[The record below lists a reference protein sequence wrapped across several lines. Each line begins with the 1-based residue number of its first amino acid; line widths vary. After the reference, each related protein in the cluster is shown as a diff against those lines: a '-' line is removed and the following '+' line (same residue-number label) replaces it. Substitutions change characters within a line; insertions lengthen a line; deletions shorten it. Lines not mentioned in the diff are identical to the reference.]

1 MGLLTSVNNLNYT
14 LQEKEN
20 EKLRR
25 EKERIKAK
33 EEKEE
38 KERIKNE
45 IEQFLHLEFYENLQK
60 FGSNYV
66 IEYYNINK
74 VHALLGAIWSQHI
87 LEKEIKLKNKK
98 PYTTRII
105 QHEKFI
111 EDYFYKKYYKILKEE
126 EEIANKNESY
136 IYYNTLQQQ
145 QKQYQQQMQYQN
157 NINNLENIKQKK
169 QKQVQIFKNIVTIFC
184 GIIFLPLR
192 IYTFSIIRSL
202 QKSKIKKW
210 RYKKV

>member
-20 EKLRR
+20 ERLRR

-33 EEKEE
+33 EEKEA
-38 KERIKNE
+38 KERIKSE

-126 EEIANKNESY
+126 EEIAKKNESY
-136 IYYNTLQQQ
+136 IYYNAILTQNTEKEEQQQ
-145 QKQYQQQMQYQN
+145 QQEQVQVQYTQAKKQYNYN
-157 NINNLENIKQKK
+157 
-169 QKQVQIFKNIVTIFC
+169 TIYTILK
-184 GIIFLPLR
+184 IIF
-192 IYTFSIIRSL
+192 YIICAPIVILVLILISACKN
-202 QKSKIKKW
+202 QK
-210 RYKKV
+210 

>member
-33 EEKEE
+33 EEKES
-38 KERIKNE
+38 KERIKSE
-45 IEQFLHLEFYENLQK
+45 IEQFLHIEFNENLQK

-74 VHALLGAIWSQHI
+74 VHALLGAIWSQYI
-87 LEKEIKLKNKK
+87 IEKEIKLKNKK
-98 PYTTRII
+98 TYTTRII
-105 QHEKFI
+105 QYEKFI

-126 EEIANKNESY
+126 EEIAKKNEQY
-136 IYYNTLQQQ
+136 IYYNAILTQNTEKEEQQQ
-145 QKQYQQQMQYQN
+145 QTQYTQSKKQYNYN
-157 NINNLENIKQKK
+157 
-169 QKQVQIFKNIVTIFC
+169 TIYTILK
-184 GIIFLPLR
+184 IIF
-192 IYTFSIIRSL
+192 YIICAPITILILILISACKN
-202 QKSKIKKW
+202 QK
-210 RYKKV
+210 

>member
-126 EEIANKNESY
+126 EEIAKKNESY
-136 IYYNTLQQQ
+136 IYYNAILTQNTEKEEQQQ
-145 QKQYQQQMQYQN
+145 QQEQVQVQYTQAKKQYNYN
-157 NINNLENIKQKK
+157 
-169 QKQVQIFKNIVTIFC
+169 TIYTILK
-184 GIIFLPLR
+184 IIF
-192 IYTFSIIRSL
+192 YIICAPIVILVLILISACKN
-202 QKSKIKKW
+202 QK
-210 RYKKV
+210 

>member
-33 EEKEE
+33 EEKEA
-38 KERIKNE
+38 KERIKSE
-45 IEQFLHLEFYENLQK
+45 IEQFLHIEFNENLQK

-74 VHALLGAIWSQHI
+74 VHALLGAIWSQYI
-87 LEKEIKLKNKK
+87 IEKEIKLKNKK
-98 PYTTRII
+98 TYTTRII
-105 QHEKFI
+105 QYEKFI

-126 EEIANKNESY
+126 EEIAKKNEEY
-136 IYYNTLQQQ
+136 KIYAQITMP
-145 QKQYQQQMQYQN
+145 KKEEYQQETPVQPIKKEKHIDFN
-157 NINNLENIKQKK
+157 KINKVIN
-169 QKQVQIFKNIVTIFC
+169 
-184 GIIFLPLR
+184 IIF
-192 IYTFSIIRSL
+192 TIIL
-202 QKSKIKKW
+202 IVLFFPIAILIAACKNQK
-210 RYKKV
+210 